1 MYNQDIGKKSQSLSL
16 LKILYGLKDKILEDD
31 FVGCAKIIFN
41 DLNENNLYTVKIP
54 DQMSF
59 LNTNNIVKKVI
70 SELEEIVNNEAKT
83 ILKKYLLL
91 YKIFTNFNFE
101 I

>member
-1 MYNQDIGKKSQSLSL
+1 MYSIKN
-16 LKILYGLKDKILEDD
+16 KILEDD
-31 FVGCAKIIFN
+31 FVGAAKIILN
-41 DLNENNLYTVKIP
+41 DLNENNLHTIKIP
-54 DQMSF
+54 DEMSF

-70 SELEEIVNNEAKT
+70 SELEEIINNEAKT

-91 YKIFTNFNFE
+91 YKIYTNFNFE